1 VGEGGGSGGGVVG
14 RGVDVQRWVG
24 SGAGARGGGAAIGG
38 SGPAGGGDGLRRRL
52 GQR

>member
-14 RGVDVQRWVG
+14 RGVDVRRWVG
-24 SGAGARGGGAAIGG
+24 SGARGGGAAIGG